1 MSNAYRNFN
10 QSSLISNKIL
20 PDAELM
26 ARANQTLD
34 QFKLNTV
41 AEFKRNLAVILSQ
54 ITTMY
59 TTGYTDVLWNMTPP
73 TGNANLLDL
82 RPVRVQKG
90 NCSCALS
97 DECKEQVVV
106 YNFTG
111 DTTIGPSDVPQ
122 YSVRFNIPNMFAS
135 CLHVQSLFQSSL
147 EYLFNQTC
155 LDAVRQIIA
164 IEHPYIHL
172 PLKLSALQTNLTK
185 FSPNTP
191 VEEIVNKMMIE
202 TWDEKVQYSQ
212 YYEECAPKIC
222 SYFVT
227 SRNNALYVFTT
238 MIGLFGGLSVAL
250 RIIVPLIVG
259 GIRNRMCSRIEP
271 DNMTGKLS

>member
-1 MSNAYRNFN
+1 MTVSNAYRIFN
-10 QSSLISNKIL
+10 QSSLIGNRIL

-41 AEFKRNLAVILSQ
+41 AEFKRNLALILSQ
-54 ITTMY
+54 TTTMY
-59 TTGYTDVLWNMTPP
+59 TTGYTNVFWRFSLRHTS
-73 TGNANLLDL
+73 TENLLDFRSL
-82 RPVRVQKG
+82 PAQKG

-97 DECKEQVVV
+97 DVCKEQVVV
-106 YNFTG
+106 YNYIYG
-111 DTTIGPSDVPQ
+111 N
-122 YSVRFNIPNMFAS
+122 YSNPFSVLFNIPNMFAS
-135 CLHVQSLFQSSL
+135 CHHIQSLFQSSL
-147 EYLFNQTC
+147 ECFFNQTC
-155 LDAVRQIIA
+155 LDAVQNRIDLVA
-164 IEHPYIHL
+164 LSP
-172 PLKLSALQTNLTK
+172 PRLKKVFALQTNSTK
-185 FSPNTP
+185 FSPNMP

-202 TWDEKVQYSQ
+202 TWSEKVQYSQ

-227 SRNNALYVFTT
+227 SRNDALYVFTT

-259 GIRNRMCSRIEP
+259 WIRDKMRSRTEP